1 MAKSDKDK
9 VVKRGVYLYLDGS
22 EIKNDIKSVE
32 TEMKGLISAQKRMTV
47 GSEEY
52 VRTGEKIRSLRGI
65 INEHNAQLKGVDAT
79 IKKNTLSV
87 GKLADGF
94 NRFFGLIGAGVAALT
109 GFTLALRSLRD
120 EKNKLEESQ
129 AGLKALTGLD
139 DESITWL
146 TGQAKKL
153 STSMTEEGLR
163 VRQSANEILDAY
175 MLIGSAKPELLG
187 NKEALAAVTEEA
199 MRLQAAAKDITLNE
213 AVDALTLSLNQYS
226 AGADKA
232 AQFTNVLA
240 AGSKEGSANIAS
252 QAKAIRVTGVAAA
265 SANTSIE
272 QTVGL
277 IQTLAY
283 KGIKDEIAGTGLKR
297 FFLTLQTGSDET
309 NPKIVGLSA
318 ALENLKNK
326 QMDATAI
333 KKMFGE
339 EGYNVA
345 SVLINETEQVK
356 KFTEAVTGTNI
367 AIEQAAINSNTAAAR
382 LAQAKNELKL
392 AGIEL
397 ADRLN
402 PAITVSTN
410 MVTNLVKYLPGLID
424 WFKEWGVTFALLLGP
439 VLLYNGA
446 LKAMNMY
453 HVIANGLQTAS
464 TTFTVLHTAAVAN
477 ATGNLV
483 LYNGA
488 LIAHNKLL
496 NSNSIIVK
504 ICTAATYLFASAK
517 ALLAGNTAKAGIALK
532 AFQALGMT
540 NIFIA
545 VATAILAAGV
555 ALYKLATRTSE
566 AAKAVNQ
573 FITESTKER
582 DELRKLTDAAGKAGD
597 GTQRR
602 KELID
607 EINTKYGQYLSNLLT
622 EKSSLNDIKQA
633 YNEINIAMERNIA
646 KKVLDEKTEEIS
658 REMLN
663 KKVNSMNKVRDRL
676 SNEKLSASQIQEIT
690 RKIEEATQLN
700 VEAGESVDAMS
711 QTIYNNIKKIYFQN
725 GYLTRDLKSDIKEY
739 ADVAVKEYGRVKKVK
754 DELSAFVPNPG
765 TGNELPEIEVVAKD
779 LKKDGKVTGT
789 GSDDKKEK
797 ELFLELESEY
807 NKKRANL
814 KQLYL
819 NGDIKTQEEYSR
831 KMEELEL
838 NLLEKKLKIVGVE
851 PEEREKIEQLILDAK
866 IKILEKTKEQEKKN
880 TEEKDKKQ
888 EDDFKKSMALKD
900 RQESEEVMNLTER
913 RMKENMTEEDFNNQ
927 LKEIHLRYI
936 NEKLEMTDIFE
947 DERIKLLKDKQAI
960 ELDDYEKAEKE
971 KEEILK
977 EQFNIMKDFAGD
989 FGELFA
995 EMIMDS
1001 EMSLGEFFK
1010 KALQMALE
1018 ALEKIATIAIAER
1031 TVKNIS
1037 SLGFAGI
1044 AKATAEIAL
1053 VKAAVG
1059 AAKGLIGNFYDGGYT
1074 PSGRWDQPQG
1084 IVHSDEFISN
1094 RFAVAN
1100 PYLRPVFDLIDYAQ
1114 RSNSVANLTGADIA
1128 AVLPSSGRGSSHTI
1142 PTSSVA
1148 ESTRESVNPA
1158 FMALLHECTQTM
1170 RKVQDRFDKPIV
1182 TETYAT
1188 GKRGTMEAEKLVE
1201 RMESNV
1207 SRKLLKQ

>member
-1 MAKSDKDK
+1 MAKNDK

-22 EIKNDIKSVE
+22 EIKNDIKSIE
-32 TEMKGLISAQKRMTV
+32 TEMRLLISAQKKMTI
-47 GSEEY
+47 GSDEY
-52 VRTGEKIRSLRGI
+52 VRATEKIRSLRGI
-65 INEHNAQLKGVDAT
+65 INEHNAQMKSVDTT
-79 IKKNTLSV
+79 IKKNTMSV

-139 DESITWL
+139 DDSITWL

-153 STSMTEEGLR
+153 STTMTEEGLR

-232 AQFTNVLA
+232 AKFTNVLA

-252 QAKAIRVTGVAAA
+252 EAAAIRVTGVAAA

-345 SVLINETEQVK
+345 SVLINETDQVK

-424 WFKEWGVTFALLLGP
+424 WFKEWGVTFTLLLGP

-453 HVIANGLQTAS
+453 HAIANGLQTAG

-477 ATGNLV
+477 ATGNTV
-483 LYNGA
+483 RYNGA
-488 LIAHNKLL
+488 LIAHNMLL
-496 NSNSIIVK
+496 NTNSRIVK

-517 ALLAGNTAKAGIALK
+517 ALLAGNTVKAGIALK

-555 ALYKLATRTSE
+555 ALYKLTTRTSE

-582 DELRKLTDAAGKAGD
+582 NELRKLTDAAGKAGD

-607 EINTKYGQYLSNLLT
+607 QINTKYGQYLSNLLT
-622 EKSSLNDIKQA
+622 EKSSLDDIKRA

-658 REMLN
+658 REMLD
-663 KKVNSMNKVRDRL
+663 KKVKSMNKVRDRL
-676 SNEKLSASQIQEIT
+676 SNENLPESQIQEII
-690 RKIEEATQLN
+690 RKVEEATQLN

-711 QTIYNNIKKIYFQN
+711 QTIYDSIKKTYFQS
-725 GYLTRDLKSDIKEY
+725 GYLTRDLKSDIKGY
-739 ADVAVKEYGRVKKVK
+739 ANVAVKEYGRVKKVK

-765 TGNELPEIEVVAKD
+765 TGNELPEVEVVAKN
-779 LKKDGKVTGT
+779 LKKTDKGT
-789 GSDDKKEK
+789 GAVGDDKKEK

-807 NKKRANL
+807 NKKRADL
-814 KQLYL
+814 KQSYL
-819 NGDIKTQEEYSR
+819 DNDIKTQEEYSR
-831 KMEELEL
+831 KIEVLEL
-838 NLLEKKLKIVGVE
+838 NLLEDKLKIIGVE
-851 PEEREKIEQLILDAK
+851 PKERERIEQMILDAK
-866 IKILEKTKEQEKKN
+866 IKILEKTKEQDKKSA
-880 TEEKDKKQ
+880 EEKDKKQ
-888 EDDFKKSMALKD
+888 EDDFKKSMALMD
-900 RQESEEVMNLTER
+900 RQESEEIMKLTER
-913 RMKENMTEEDFNNQ
+913 RIKENMTDESFNSQ

-936 NEKLEMTDIFE
+936 NDKLAMTETSE
-947 DERIKLLKDKQAI
+947 DERIKLLKDKQDI
-960 ELDDYEKAEKE
+960 ELDNYEKANNEKKE
-971 KEEILK
+971 KEQ
-977 EQFNIMKDFAGD
+977 EQFEMMKGFATD

-995 EMIMDS
+995 QMITDS
-1001 EMSLGEFFK
+1001 EMSMGEFFK

-1018 ALEKIATIAIAER
+1018 ALENIVTVAITQR
-1031 TVKNIS
+1031 TVANIG

-1044 AKATAEIAL
+1044 AKAAAEIAL
-1053 VKAAVG
+1053 IKAAFGVT
-1059 AAKGLIGNFYDGGYT
+1059 KGLIGNFYDGGYT

-1100 PYLRPVFDLIDYAQ
+1100 PNLRPVFDLIDYAQ
-1114 RSNSVANLTGADIA
+1114 KSNSVANLTGADVA
-1128 AVLPSSGRGSSHTI
+1128 AVLPSSGRSSSRAL
-1142 PTSSVA
+1142 PVSSA
-1148 ESTRESVNPA
+1148 MEPAKESVNPA
-1158 FMALLHECTQTM
+1158 LMALVYECTQTM

-1188 GKRGTMEAEKLVE
+1188 GKRGTMEAEKLVNK
-1201 RMESNV
+1201 MKSNV
-1207 SRKLLKQ
+1207 SRKLLKS